1 MPGSISIWF
10 ERHSRGASGEALSS
24 AGAAPGNRANLPP
37 PSAKQAG
44 LAGGPGY
51 DFLRLMPLPVERSAE
66 ILEFPRSPDEP
77 AAREE
82 EARPNRAPIAWFLA
96 GSALLHAA
104 ALLFPV
110 PLIHDEVRLPAV
122 LTPLTVTVAP
132 VPEADSTDEPR
143 PEPEIEP
150 KAPPVSSRAP
160 VRLRAEA
167 APTPRLSPPATAP
180 SAPARDA
187 PPEALRAD
195 PPQIPQADPP
205 PPSGASAPAPGTVP
219 AVEPQ
224 VSRPVPLE
232 TTPGG
237 APEKTPGSARR
248 AAPETTPPS
257 YTADYLRNPPPE
269 YPLSARRLGQEGW
282 VVLRVKVD
290 ASGAPAE
297 VQLARSSGVISLDQA
312 ALEAVRRWTFV
323 PARRGEEVVAAWVE
337 VPIRFQLRDARK

>member
-1 MPGSISIWF
+1 
-10 ERHSRGASGEALSS
+10 
-24 AGAAPGNRANLPP
+24 
-37 PSAKQAG
+37 
-44 LAGGPGY
+44 
-51 DFLRLMPLPVERSAE
+51 MPLPVERSAE

-82 EARPNRAPIAWFLA
+82 ETRLNRTPIAWFLA
-96 GSALLHAA
+96 GSALLHAV
-104 ALLFPV
+104 ALLSPV

-132 VPEADSTDEPR
+132 APEAEGADAPR
-143 PEPEIEP
+143 PAPEIEP
-150 KAPPVSSRAP
+150 KAPPVPSRTP

-167 APTPRLSPPATAP
+167 APTPLLSPSATAP
-180 SAPARDA
+180 SAPARNA

-195 PPQIPQADPP
+195 PPPLFQAYPP
-205 PPSGASAPAPGTVP
+205 MPPSAGGPAPGAVP

-224 VSRPVPLE
+224 LSRPVPLE

-248 AAPETTPPS
+248 AALETTPPS

-290 ASGAPAE
+290 PSGAPAE
-297 VQLARSSGVISLDQA
+297 VHLAQSSGVISLDQA
-312 ALEAVRRWTFV
+312 ALEAVRHWTFV
-323 PARRGEEVVAAWVE
+323 PARRGGEVVTAWVE
-337 VPIRFQLRDARK
+337 VPIRFQLRDDGK